1 MKFTLFSCLFAILSS
16 SLIILVLH
24 QLRKKFLLSKNAEA
38 IYLLI
43 VYMLC
48 ILRLAIPIDFHFTKG
63 IPLSG
68 LFSSISDVILQ
79 KTILKVRHHWEHGRA
94 QRPAPTGAQPAPT
107 PPLPDK
113 MYEQTRPL
121 FSGGI

>member
-79 KTILKVRHHWEHGRA
+79 KTI
-94 QRPAPTGAQPAPT
+94 
-107 PPLPDK
+107 
-113 MYEQTRPL
+113 
-121 FSGGI
+121 